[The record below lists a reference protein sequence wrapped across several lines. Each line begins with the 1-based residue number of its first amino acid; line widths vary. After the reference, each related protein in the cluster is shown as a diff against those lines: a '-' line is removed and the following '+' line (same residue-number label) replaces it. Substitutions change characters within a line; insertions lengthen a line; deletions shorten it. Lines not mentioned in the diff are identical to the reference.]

1 MPKCP
6 NCGLEAA
13 RTEDW
18 ACQWCGYPLLLG
30 PYKKLP
36 KTYKQLKKDIP
47 VDKEPVISENAISTP
62 STANVAPI
70 SESELHPEPDSEREI
85 EPELERKPEPRPV
98 QQLKPEPKQQT
109 EPEPEAEPVAKLRP
123 EPVLV
128 PEPIIKLAPSA
139 DSSIVNLTI
148 EELNTICKMD
158 ESAVHGKI
166 GNRKLRITGVV
177 DKIFIR
183 RELEIYYIILT
194 SPVRQGLWDVR
205 CSFSLK
211 NESHLTKLSVRQTV
225 TVQGEYE
232 GYKKNI
238 LLSDCTLVS

>member
-6 NCGLEAA
+6 NCGREAA

-47 VDKEPVISENAISTP
+47 VDKEPAISENAISTP
-62 STANVAPI
+62 STANIAPI
-70 SESELHPEPDSEREI
+70 SESELHPEPESEREI
-85 EPELERKPEPRPV
+85 EPEPERKPEPLAV

-109 EPEPEAEPVAKLRP
+109 EPELEA

-128 PEPIIKLAPSA
+128 PAPIIKLAPSA

-205 CSFSLK
+205 CSFSGK
-211 NESHLTKLSVRQTV
+211 NESNLTKLAAGQTI

-238 LLSDCTLVS
+238 LLNDCTLVS